1 MPARRRRMVTIKE
14 LAKRLNLSTTTVS
27 NVIHGKTKEVSPS
40 TIERVQKALIEYDYI
55 PNINARNLAQNKSKI
70 IGVAMKA
77 REDKSTNL
85 FSDPFIAEMV
95 GGIEKIIRTSGYFM
109 MIYVSHDL
117 KEIMK
122 QVSTWNV
129 DGLIAFGIGDDATG
143 MIRERYKK
151 PIVCIDGY
159 LTGEH
164 PGIVNIGLEDEK
176 GAYNAVSH
184 LIENGHRKIAF
195 LSDAVD
201 IVDRERL
208 KGFQKA
214 VEDAGIVYKDEDF
227 LRLNPWKDKI
237 EASLDEI
244 SNRLKDYTAV
254 FCVSDLYA
262 VQLMTFLNNRGVHV
276 PEDISVVG
284 FDDNLLGKIF
294 RPSLTTIHQDAEKK
308 GTLAAETLIS
318 MLNGKEV
325 PKNIVLETN
334 LVVRHTVR
342 NIGEED

>member
-1 MPARRRRMVTIKE
+1 MVTIKE

-77 REDKSTNL
+77 RADKSPNL

-95 GGIEKIIRTSGYFM
+95 GGIEKIIRNSGYFM

-129 DGLIAFGIGDDATG
+129 DGLIAFGIGDDAIG

-151 PIVCIDGY
+151 PIICIDGY
-159 LTGEH
+159 LTGGH
-164 PGIVNIGLEDEK
+164 PEIVNIGLEDEK
-176 GAYNAVSH
+176 GTYDAIRH
-184 LIENGHRKIAF
+184 LIGKGHRKIAF
-195 LSDAVD
+195 LSDDVD

-208 KGFQKA
+208 KGFRRA
-214 VEDAGIVYKDEDF
+214 VEEAEIGYREEDF
-227 LRLNPWKDKI
+227 LRLHPWEDKI

-244 SNRLKDYTAV
+244 SDRLRAYTAV

-262 VQLMTFLNNRGVHV
+262 VRLMTFLNDRGVRV

-284 FDDNLLGKIF
+284 FDDNLLGKFF
-294 RPSLTTIHQDAEKK
+294 RPALTTVHQDAEKK

-325 PKNIVLETN
+325 PEDIVLETY
-334 LVVRHTVR
+334 LVVRDTVR
-342 NIGEED
+342 NISEE